1 METEIRYYFSKN
13 SKDKILDKLNTFKE
27 LNYKGTFYE
36 KTDQYNHPMQEFDFY
51 DKKIDGRFRVRKTT
65 SSKISKCMITKY
77 RTRLNSY

>member
-51 DKKIDGRFRVRKTT
+51 DKKIDGNFKMYDYLE
-65 SSKISKCMITKY
+65 KKITKY